1 MTGPIEIVIKRRT
14 PAGNK
19 STFGH
24 WRDYAKERD
33 IWSVLIRAKLPPK
46 QKPAHR
52 VKILVT
58 SYRVNLQDRVN
69 FEAGCKPIP
78 DALVRLGYLRDDA
91 IAWLDD
97 TYRQI
102 KSARAFECTVIRIE
116 NP

>member
-1 MTGPIEIVIKRRT
+1 MTDPIEITIKRRT

-46 QKPAHR
+46 APPSHR
-52 VKILVT
+52 VRVHVT
-58 SYRVNLQDRVN
+58 SYRNRLQDRVN

-78 DALVRLGYLRDDA
+78 DALVRLGYLKDDA

-97 TYRQI
+97 TYEQVI
-102 KSARAFECTVIRIE
+102 CPRAFECTVIRLE